1 MPQRLKFYK
10 NVLKFT
16 ECFIGYVKENT
27 YENYRIRT
35 YNILYYLEDDAIHVI
50 EIKTENNGMT
60 QGDLINRQRINYY
73 DIQDPLTKRDK
84 TWKDFNLK
92 KIYYST

>member
-1 MPQRLKFYK
+1 M
-10 NVLKFT
+10 
-16 ECFIGYVKENT
+16 
-27 YENYRIRT
+27 
-35 YNILYYLEDDAIHVI
+35 EDDAIHVI

-73 DIQDPLTKRDK
+73 NIQDPLTKRNI